1 MRAGQ
6 GMLVVVGALVVAG
19 CATQRSAQDV
29 NRLKSDISLLDQR
42 VAQLERSGMR
52 DTTAAEWPSDTTAPL
67 ATSALPKAAATTAT
81 PSASL
86 KPSKREIQQALK
98 NAGFYQG
105 TVDGKIGPKTREAVK
120 AFQEVNGLKAD
131 GVVGRQTWEKLSPY
145 LNMASSAGV
154 AADSEIK

>member
-1 MRAGQ
+1 MRAAQ
-6 GMLVVVGALVVAG
+6 GIWMIVGALVVSG
-19 CATQRSAQDV
+19 CASQRSAQDV

-42 VAQLERSGMR
+42 VAQLERSGIQGS
-52 DTTAAEWPSDTTAPL
+52 TASWPNTDTTAP
-67 ATSALPKAAATTAT
+67 ASTSALPEAAATAAS

-86 KPSKREIQQALK
+86 KPSKRAIQQALK

-131 GVVGRQTWEKLSPY
+131 GVVGRQTWEKLAPY
-145 LNMASSAGV
+145 LSMASSGGV
-154 AADSEIK
+154 ASDSEIK